1 MSKIP
6 LLLSIFNLL
15 LLFLLLL
22 LLFLLLTLASRGS
35 KIHVFLAK
43 KIFFGR
49 GHLFLHAE
57 IFLFRFLVLK

>member
-1 MSKIP
+1 MSKIH

-15 LLFLLLL
+15 LLLLLL